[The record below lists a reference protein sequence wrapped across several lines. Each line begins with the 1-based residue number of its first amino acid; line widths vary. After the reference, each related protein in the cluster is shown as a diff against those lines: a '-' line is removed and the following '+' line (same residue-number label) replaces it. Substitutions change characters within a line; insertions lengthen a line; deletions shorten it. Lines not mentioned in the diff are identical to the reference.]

1 MILFFTLVNT
11 VLVLPYDG
19 LSINFPSEN
28 TISPLIGVL
37 SMEIKRVYPS
47 FPT

>member
-1 MILFFTLVNT
+1 MILFFTLVKT
-11 VLVLPYDG
+11 ILVFPYVG
-19 LSINFPSEN
+19 LSINVPSEN
-28 TISPLIGVL
+28 SISPLIGVL